1 MSSTPTTAQA
11 TLSQG
16 STDFSPFVALGG
28 VEQSWAERVPVN
40 VITMGGTLRKAS
52 VKKRILKVTL
62 RDMWHEDLIGLFSGI
77 TALASWT
84 YLDAELGSQTKY
96 FYLSGPTVAQKLARG
111 GRTLCGG
118 ISFTLEEK

>member
-1 MSSTPTTAQA
+1 MPTAQA

-16 STDFSPFVALGG
+16 STDFSPFVAPDG
-28 VEQSWAERVPVN
+28 VEQDWTERVPVS

-52 VKKRILKVTL
+52 VKKRVLKVKL

-77 TALASWT
+77 SALATWT
-84 YLDAELGSQTKY
+84 YLDAELGSQSKQ
-96 FYLSGPTVAQKLARG
+96 FYLTGPTVAQKLARG